1 MDELEINVS
10 PLDNM
15 MSEEEVNVTIQE
27 SKESNEEAIQ
37 QEKQQV
43 DQVTPI
49 TPEPKEE
56 TKATAM
62 DYVKDTGT
70 GVYLG
75 LKDTARSI
83 VTLPEQII
91 DFFSGEMSREGK
103 DYDPEWDD
111 WMTSKEDPI
120 ETKTWWGGLIRSTSH
135 VASMWAVPIPGLGA
149 KATAAKGLTAITMRG
164 SKIAKAAR
172 IARIKAGAVK
182 VGPQFKLLGQTKQ
195 ITGAT
200 LAKSALSGAKFDA
213 LSITSLEDN
222 VSGMLRDHVGFMDT
236 PLATKDIDHPMMK
249 KFKNVAEGMMLGPVV
264 DGVFDIVGTGAR
276 YVTKGVDPKTGK
288 TVTKEGTYRELNNN
302 AREDS
307 VRDQNAEMGMKA
319 KSKPGYDAYK
329 NKPVSERHQGNSNSL
344 DSFESVDDGLYRTRN
359 EWGAEDGIPGN
370 NVTTSQVSNM
380 ARSSGEARS
389 ELKKLLK
396 RGYSENYFKQLD
408 ETAARQNI
416 PKEKLYARHAKLS
429 QEIYE
434 GRMTSE
440 FTADEFWERATR
452 EKVKRTGTLEYEYVA
467 PDMMHTIDHVNGVL
481 LGEIRSLGVLGR
493 ELENIYDLRDSQGP
507 AAQLVDKLIAG
518 LRIRAI
524 QRAEISQQFRD
535 LDARAAAGER
545 IGRKQIDQMV
555 DERVQQS
562 IDAFRIALAIAP
574 EDGGDDLFKAIFEV
588 ASSTESIRTLDDL
601 DQFMRIKMRGGSFK
615 GKPKTTGA
623 LIKELGSMFT
633 HSVLSGPK
641 TAVRAVMGTSSATF
655 ARPMAMAIGGAM
667 KGDFIAARQGLASL
681 NAMREAI
688 PESFQLFK
696 TRLNG
701 YWSGQLTGKNTRFF
715 EKTRGDDTWDMYGH
729 WAETRGNQK
738 DKMIYRMANL
748 ARGAN
753 DSRFLTYSTK
763 LMQATDDAFGLIIGR
778 ARAREKAF
786 IKATEALPDGDFVNF
801 DEKFFKN
808 MEDYFDT
815 QIFDSE
821 GNLQDAMAAYTK
833 REATLTQE
841 LNGFAQH
848 LDSAFKE
855 APWAR
860 PFFLFARTGINGLNL
875 TAKHTPGLNLLVK
888 EYRDIAFAKPGGD
901 LSGLKAYGI
910 NNAQDLMT
918 AKAVQNGR
926 MAMGGIAIS
935 MASMAYLGGGLH
947 GNGPTDRKKRQSWM
961 DMGWKPRTVK
971 IGSQWVSYDAFEP
984 YNQILALI
992 GDVGDHMDLMGEEW
1006 AEDNFLKL
1014 AAAMA
1019 STVTSKSYMAGLQS
1033 FVDLFS
1039 GAPGQQNRIIASLM
1053 NNTLPLSSLRNE
1065 IGKVLNPYTKELG
1078 SDIWS
1083 SIRNRNQ
1090 ITEGLAAD
1098 GGLPTKYDIL
1108 NGRPI
1113 KDHDF
1118 VTRMFNAV
1126 SPVQFNLDYTP
1137 GRQMLFN
1144 SGFDLRVVGYSS
1156 PTGIDLSQA
1165 PEIRSLFQK
1174 AIGDQNLEAK
1184 FDKLATQRNMQV
1196 SIAQMNYHK
1205 RNGMKWKDPKDYPH
1219 YKIIAKEFDR
1229 VKRRA
1234 WAKINQDP
1242 KIQRLIRE
1250 ELERTKKNYKSNQEV
1265 INKILKVRS

>member
-1 MDELEINVS
+1 
-10 PLDNM
+10 
-15 MSEEEVNVTIQE
+15 
-27 SKESNEEAIQ
+27 
-37 QEKQQV
+37 
-43 DQVTPI
+43 
-49 TPEPKEE
+49 
-56 TKATAM
+56 
-62 DYVKDTGT
+62 
-70 GVYLG
+70 
-75 LKDTARSI
+75 
-83 VTLPEQII
+83 
-91 DFFSGEMSREGK
+91 
-103 DYDPEWDD
+103 
-111 WMTSKEDPI
+111 
-120 ETKTWWGGLIRSTSH
+120 
-135 VASMWAVPIPGLGA
+135 
-149 KATAAKGLTAITMRG
+149 
-164 SKIAKAAR
+164 
-172 IARIKAGAVK
+172 
-182 VGPQFKLLGQTKQ
+182 
-195 ITGAT
+195 
-200 LAKSALSGAKFDA
+200 
-213 LSITSLEDN
+213 
-222 VSGMLRDHVGFMDT
+222 
-236 PLATKDIDHPMMK
+236 
-249 KFKNVAEGMMLGPVV
+249 
-264 DGVFDIVGTGAR
+264 
-276 YVTKGVDPKTGK
+276 
-288 TVTKEGTYRELNNN
+288 
-302 AREDS
+302 
-307 VRDQNAEMGMKA
+307 
-319 KSKPGYDAYK
+319 
-329 NKPVSERHQGNSNSL
+329 
-344 DSFESVDDGLYRTRN
+344 
-359 EWGAEDGIPGN
+359 
-370 NVTTSQVSNM
+370 
-380 ARSSGEARS
+380 
-389 ELKKLLK
+389 
-396 RGYSENYFKQLD
+396 
-408 ETAARQNI
+408 
-416 PKEKLYARHAKLS
+416 
-429 QEIYE
+429 
-434 GRMTSE
+434 
-440 FTADEFWERATR
+440 
-452 EKVKRTGTLEYEYVA
+452 
-467 PDMMHTIDHVNGVL
+467 
-481 LGEIRSLGVLGR
+481 
-493 ELENIYDLRDSQGP
+493 
-507 AAQLVDKLIAG
+507 
-518 LRIRAI
+518 
-524 QRAEISQQFRD
+524 
-535 LDARAAAGER
+535 
-545 IGRKQIDQMV
+545 
-555 DERVQQS
+555 
-562 IDAFRIALAIAP
+562 
-574 EDGGDDLFKAIFEV
+574 
-588 ASSTESIRTLDDL
+588 
-601 DQFMRIKMRGGSFK
+601 MRGGSFK
-615 GKPKTTGA
+615 GKPKTVGA
-623 LIKELGSMFT
+623 LIRELGSMFT

-667 KGDFIAARQGLASL
+667 KGDFITARQGLASL

-715 EKTRGDDTWDMYGH
+715 EKSRGDDTWDMYGH
-729 WAETRGNQK
+729 WAETRGNTK

-786 IKATEALPDGDFVNF
+786 IRATEALPDGDFVNF

-1039 GAPGQQNRIIASLM
+1039 GAPGQQNRIIASLA

-1118 VTRMFNAV
+1118 ITRMFNAV

-1250 ELERTKKNYKSNQEV
+1250 ELERTKENYKSNQDV